1 MYAMPSST
9 QMDVTWCAKPKLKR
23 RESQVERKLITE
35 NSMRS
40 SERERERERDLE
52 RKIRLNK
59 NND

>member
-40 SERERERERDLE
+40 SERERERERE
-52 RKIRLNK
+52 REILREK
-59 NND
+59 